1 MTKHNKEH
9 SLEDNQPQAGETT
22 KTPCPDAQKNESAEL
37 KNALEELKKEKE
49 DIFARLQRVSADY
62 ANFQK
67 RVPKQ
72 IADALLHEKETII
85 KSLLPVLDNFERT
98 INASTT
104 QNAESLVQGV
114 KIISDQM
121 LGILRSHGVEQ
132 IKASGE
138 KFDPALHEAVMQQSQ
153 PQQESGI
160 VLQELQRGYKLN
172 GRAIRPSKVTVNKV
186 SSAEPA
192 PKPEE
197 SEQEKPANDFE
208 TTDMD

>member
-9 SLEDNQPQAGETT
+9 SQEDNQHQADETT
-22 KTPCPDAQKNESAEL
+22 KTPYPDVQKNETAEL
-37 KNALEELKKEKE
+37 KVALEELKKEKD

-98 INASTT
+98 IGASTT

-121 LGILRSHGVEQ
+121 LGILRLHGVEQ

-160 VLQELQRGYKLN
+160 VLQELQIGYKLN
-172 GRAIRPSKVTVNKV
+172 GRVIRPSKVAVNKV
-186 SSAEPA
+186 CSAESA
-192 PKPEE
+192 TKPVE
-197 SEQEKPANDFE
+197 SEQKKPADDFE
-208 TTDMD
+208 TTDLD